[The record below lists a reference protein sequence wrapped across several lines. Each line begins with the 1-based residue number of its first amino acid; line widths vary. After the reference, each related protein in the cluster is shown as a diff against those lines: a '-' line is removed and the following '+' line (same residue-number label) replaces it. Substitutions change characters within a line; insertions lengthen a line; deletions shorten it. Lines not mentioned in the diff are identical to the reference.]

1 MAGCR
6 DGKDANTVKTVRI
19 LATLLSL
26 AIICALV
33 GAGGVLY
40 AFYHYGRGLPEYS
53 QLADYEPPTVTRV
66 HAGDGRLLAE
76 YATEKRVYV
85 PVSAIPL
92 RVRNSFLSAEDK
104 NFYSH
109 PGVDFL
115 SVVRAIVTNIANYG
129 TSRRPVGASTI
140 TQQVAKNFL
149 LTNEVSY
156 ERKIKEAILA
166 FRIEQAFTK
175 DTILELYLNEIYLGL
190 GSYGVAAAALNYFNK
205 SLDELTIAE
214 AAYLAALPKAP
225 NNYHPVRR
233 YDAAVARRN
242 WVIGR
247 MLEDGNIDA
256 AEAEAARAEPLVV
269 RKRDA
274 TQAVQADYFAEEVR
288 RELARLYGDDNLY
301 KGGLSVRTTLDPR
314 LQAIADRALR
324 EGLMAYDRRHG
335 WRGPL
340 AQIDVGPEAD
350 VQAALQ
356 GEVPQPVGIDES
368 WQVAAV
374 TATDAEQATVVLADG
389 KAGTIPMAELKWARP
404 WKENQRFGVAP
415 KKPSDVL
422 KAGDVVLVEP
432 VAENGDGE
440 PYDEGTFT
448 LRQIPDVNG
457 GIVALDPHT
466 GRVLAMAGGYSYAR
480 SEFNRVVQARRQP
493 GSAFKPFVYLAGLDS
508 GFTPATLILD
518 APFVLDQGA
527 GLGKWKPA
535 NYTRKFYGPT
545 PMRVGIEKSRNLMTV
560 RLAQTVGMEKIVDYA
575 RRFGIMDNMDP
586 MLSMSLGAGE
596 TSLMKVTTAYAM
608 LVNGGRRISPTL
620 IDRVQDRHGRTI
632 YRHDLR
638 ECAVCMAEMWSG
650 QATPQLPDDR
660 EQVANPASAYQV
672 VGMLQGVVQRGTGRR
687 IAELGIPLA
696 GKTGTSNDNFD
707 TWFVGFSPD
716 LAVGVFV
723 GFDEPRTLGAK
734 DTGSNVA
741 APLFKA
747 FMADALAD
755 QPAIPF
761 RIPPGIRLVRMN
773 AETGQLAR
781 PGDRRVF
788 LEAFQPGTEPS
799 GRQVVLDGGYNP
811 STGSTAASG
820 TGGLY

>member
-1 MAGCR
+1 M
-6 DGKDANTVKTVRI
+6 
-19 LATLLSL
+19 
-26 AIICALV
+26 

-85 PVSAIPL
+85 PVTAIPL

-247 MLEDGNIDA
+247 MLEDGHVDA

-274 TQAVQADYFAEEVR
+274 TQVVRADYFAEEVR

-350 VQAALQ
+350 VQTALQ
-356 GEVPQPVGIDES
+356 DRVARPVGIDES
-368 WQVAAV
+368 WQIAAV
-374 TATDAEQATVVLADG
+374 METDAKQAAVVLADG
-389 KAGTIPMAELKWARP
+389 GTGRIPMEELKWARP

-432 VAENGDGE
+432 VAENAEGE
-440 PYDEGTFT
+440 PYEEGTFT

-560 RLAQTVGMEKIVDYA
+560 RLAQTVGMDKIVDYA

-596 TSLMKVTTAYAM
+596 TSLMRVTTAYAM

-638 ECAVCMAEMWSG
+638 ECAVCTAEGWSG

-696 GKTGTSNDNFD
+696 GKTGTSNDNVD

-741 APLFKA
+741 APLFKS
-747 FMADALAD
+747 FMAEALAD